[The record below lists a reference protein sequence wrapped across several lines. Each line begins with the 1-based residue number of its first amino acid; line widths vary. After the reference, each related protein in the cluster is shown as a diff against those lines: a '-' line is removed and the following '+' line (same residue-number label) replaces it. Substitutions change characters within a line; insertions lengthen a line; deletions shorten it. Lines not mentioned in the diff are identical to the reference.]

1 MLKGSLFVY
10 CFVVPIDQTKGI
22 KMLYEFVDIKLD
34 AVDTVRHN
42 FEAGKSLAF
51 VGTIQFVTTLQVC
64 LNDYTDGTVFLFEFL
79 TVNSYFLITSPNV
92 MSGVS
97 LHLEVRGHL

>member
-22 KMLYEFVDIKLD
+22 KMLYEFVDMD

-42 FEAGKSLAF
+42 FEAGKSLALNC
-51 VGTIQFVTTLQVC
+51 GHNPVC
-64 LNDYTDGTVFLFEFL
+64 DN
-79 TVNSYFLITSPNV
+79 TSS
-92 MSGVS
+92 MSK
-97 LHLEVRGHL
+97 